1 MLPFSDLT
9 GLEPQIHVPLSQFP
23 LSQSPL
29 GQSSLS
35 GSSPRKFLAKADL
48 RRNRHSQN
56 RQMPTAWR
64 PLSAKAL
71 SAEALS
77 AEALSAEALS
87 TEVLSTEAL
96 PPLPASFEQAVI
108 EGYESFCG
116 VYSDLAI
123 AEHRLRLYALI
134 EPKTGGESGIQL
146 SAEASLARLAP
157 KLLLALSPLGNSYL
171 PIGTELTIAENN
183 LLHSGQ
189 NMRWAN
195 SSTYLYTQVFG
206 DWTRQFTPVVRLPKR
221 LPVKLSP
228 LKRCSRDGKW
238 NLFAIGES

>member
-77 AEALSAEALS
+77 AEALS
-87 TEVLSTEAL
+87 TEVL

-123 AEHRLRLYALI
+123 AEHRLRLHALI
-134 EPKTGGESGIQL
+134 EPKTGGESDIQL
-146 SAEASLARLAP
+146 SAEASLARLEP